1 MELFALV
8 LAGIVI
14 ATLAM
19 AVGIGGGILWTP
31 LLILVYG
38 LSPLEAVATS
48 LMIQTAGL
56 ASGSL
61 AYVRAGFTNIK
72 LSLLFSLVALPGVII
87 GGLLSFRLSAD
98 SVQMLLGVMAM
109 TLAVLFVASQVEY
122 SDQGMEKIDSKELH
136 RLLPIPVFFGF
147 LMGSLSVGISEWLI
161 PALRHRL
168 RLSMARSIG
177 TVIPMMFILATAAF
191 LVHWFQ
197 SGGMHWDYLLWG
209 GLGTLIGGQIGPR
222 IARRIDERILK
233 QSFIYLMTLIG
244 IHLIFQSI

>member
-1 MELFALV
+1 MELLGLV
-8 LAGIVI
+8 LAGIAISTV
-14 ATLAM
+14 AM

-31 LLILVYG
+31 LLILAYG
-38 LSPLEAVATS
+38 LSPLEAVGTS

-61 AYVRAGFTNIK
+61 AYIRAGFTNIK
-72 LSLLFSLVALPGVII
+72 LSLLFSSVALPGVVI
-87 GGLLSFRLSAD
+87 GGLISVRLSSD

-109 TLAVLFVASQVEY
+109 VLAVMFVASQVEY
-122 SDQGMEKIDSKELH
+122 SDQGISKIQAKILH
-136 RLLPIPVFFGF
+136 RLLPIPAFFGF
-147 LMGSLSVGISEWLI
+147 LMGTLSVGIGEWLI

-168 RLSMARSIG
+168 RLSMTQSIG
-177 TVIPMMFILATAAF
+177 TVIPMMFILALAAF

-197 SGGMHWDYLLWG
+197 AGSMNWEYLLWG
-209 GLGTLIGGQIGPR
+209 GMGTLIGGQLGPR